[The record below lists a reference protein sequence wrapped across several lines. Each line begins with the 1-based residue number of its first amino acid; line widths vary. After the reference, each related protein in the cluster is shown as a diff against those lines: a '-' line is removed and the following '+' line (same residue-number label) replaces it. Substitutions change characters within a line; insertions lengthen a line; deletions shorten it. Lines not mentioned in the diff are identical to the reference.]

1 MALTHGLPGLAAF
14 VLGAALFAWGKLGG
28 GDVKLLAVTF
38 LWAGTGLAPVLLMVL
53 GIAGLML
60 LLVHQR
66 MGTVLHYLA
75 LRAASAVGR
84 PGILPQALQTQ
95 KGLPYALAIAPAG
108 LVLARAIAVDLTPRE
123 AAMDSFAAATD
134 PARVAARSGTG
145 AIDLAEIRR
154 QLGATIE
161 RKSLG
166 WKTFDSLE
174 LGMNPGELAVIAGR
188 TGHGKSTA
196 MLNVLIHWLETHT
209 DQTFV
214 LFQAT
219 RSRPTRWRSSWS
231 PSSRAG
237 TAGWGRRIRR

>member
-1 MALTHGLPGLAAF
+1 MAETFLADAWLSGVVVALTAALYLAAAVTDALWLRIPNALVLALLALFAMVAAAALAQGRIGWGALALTHGLPGLAAF

-108 LVLARAIAVDLTPRE
+108 LVLA
-123 AAMDSFAAATD
+123 
-134 PARVAARSGTG
+134 AR
-145 AIDLAEIRR
+145 L
-154 QLGATIE
+154 
-161 RKSLG
+161 
-166 WKTFDSLE
+166 
-174 LGMNPGELAVIAGR
+174 P
-188 TGHGKSTA
+188 
-196 MLNVLIHWLETHT
+196 LI
-209 DQTFV
+209 
-214 LFQAT
+214 
-219 RSRPTRWRSSWS
+219 
-231 PSSRAG
+231 
-237 TAGWGRRIRR
+237 